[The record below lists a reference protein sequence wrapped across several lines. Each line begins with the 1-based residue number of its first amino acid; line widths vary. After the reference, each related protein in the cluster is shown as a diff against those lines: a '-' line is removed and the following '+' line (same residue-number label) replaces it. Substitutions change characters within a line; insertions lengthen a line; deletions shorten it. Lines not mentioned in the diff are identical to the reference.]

1 MKVRS
6 FRLDHLGLVAQMAE
20 DIRFAE
26 IIDECLGISPDSI
39 VSPGQ
44 AVLAMCINCLGFTS
58 RAMYITPEFFTR
70 RNLSFLLGKSQ
81 KGGEILPEHL
91 NDSKLGRVLDSIAS
105 FDPEKLFLTVS
116 SAAFKSQGVT
126 VRQVHMDTTSHSV
139 TGEYSNDDGTPIEG
153 ILGGNDIKT
162 SYSIEIVHGY
172 SKAQRAD
179 LKQAI
184 QELVVSNDG
193 DVPLMFRAHSG
204 NECDVVI
211 MKERIAKMKSSLIA
225 VRAEELMPKIVVA
238 DCKFFCEKSIKEAAK
253 DNIIW
258 VTRVPHSVADVGYNI
273 EQACVNPEHWLKI
286 DKTMEREYAKNLEFQ
301 EFTVNRYDI
310 EFSIIVIRTDA
321 SKARASRSVD
331 KETKKE
337 MEKIAIVIK
346 KLQSTL
352 FESQSELGEALKSA
366 FSSLK
371 FHSIEIENTELVT
384 VHSGRG
390 RPKKDD
396 KGHKKVSLG
405 KLRVVEKIDE
415 IGTEK
420 LIRSCFALG
429 TNACVDEIS
438 TSEVIKTY
446 MKDQQGVERSFRF
459 LKDPQYFADAFF
471 LKNPE
476 RIAALMCVMTLS
488 LLLFSLLQRRIRLNL
503 SQNNQTLPNQ
513 KGKEIKNPTL
523 RWINSKFEGVDS
535 VIIENDGKTSIE
547 FQGYSTF
554 VERTLQVLGP
564 QYLQRYSKEMQLI
577 RNEIMNNAG

>member
-20 DIRFAE
+20 DIKFSE
-26 IIDECLGISPDSI
+26 IIDKCLGVSPDSI

-139 TGEYSNDDGTPIEG
+139 TGEYSNDDGTPIAG

-225 VRAEELMPKIVVA
+225 VSAEELMPKIVVA
-238 DCKFFCEKSIKEAAK
+238 DCKFFCEKSIKEAAN

-258 VTRVPHSVADVGYNI
+258 VTRVPHSVADVRYNI

-301 EFTVNRYDI
+301 EFTISRYDI

-337 MEKIAIVIK
+337 IEKIEIVMK
-346 KLQSTL
+346 KLHSTL
-352 FESQSELGEALKSA
+352 FESQSELHEAFRNA

-371 FHSIEIENTELVT
+371 FHSN
-384 VHSGRG
+384 
-390 RPKKDD
+390 
-396 KGHKKVSLG
+396 
-405 KLRVVEKIDE
+405 
-415 IGTEK
+415 
-420 LIRSCFALG
+420 
-429 TNACVDEIS
+429 
-438 TSEVIKTY
+438 
-446 MKDQQGVERSFRF
+446 
-459 LKDPQYFADAFF
+459 
-471 LKNPE
+471 
-476 RIAALMCVMTLS
+476 
-488 LLLFSLLQRRIRLNL
+488 
-503 SQNNQTLPNQ
+503 
-513 KGKEIKNPTL
+513 
-523 RWINSKFEGVDS
+523 
-535 VIIENDGKTSIE
+535 
-547 FQGYSTF
+547 
-554 VERTLQVLGP
+554 
-564 QYLQRYSKEMQLI
+564 
-577 RNEIMNNAG
+577 